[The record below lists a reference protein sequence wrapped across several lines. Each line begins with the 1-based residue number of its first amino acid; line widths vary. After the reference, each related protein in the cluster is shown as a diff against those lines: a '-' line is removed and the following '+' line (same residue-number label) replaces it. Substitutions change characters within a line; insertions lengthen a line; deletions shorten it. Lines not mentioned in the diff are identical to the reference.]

1 MNYMIKGSYVALVT
15 PFNIDGSVNYDKLR
29 ELIEYHIS
37 NETDGI
43 VLIGTT
49 GEATTLSFE
58 EQCEIVRFG
67 LEVVNKRVHV
77 MVGSGSNDTAKAC
90 KLSKVFSSMGAD
102 SLLVITPYYNKTNTP
117 GLIKHFEMIADNSSC
132 PIVLYNVPS
141 RTGMSI
147 PMEAYEVL
155 SKNPKIIGVK
165 EASGNMEYTKE
176 VAKYL
181 NDDFIMMS
189 GNDDIIVDMINL
201 GASGVISVLANIAP
215 KNTHLMCEYALNGN
229 LDEAYKIQNS
239 LLDVANSLFYETNPI
254 PVKAA
259 MNYLGFNVGGYRMP
273 LYEMSAE
280 PYQKMIEVIST
291 NMEVIN

>member
-1 MNYMIKGSYVALVT
+1 MISGSFVALVT
-15 PFNIDGSVNYDKLR
+15 PFNNDGSINYDKLK

-37 NETDGI
+37 NNTDGI

-90 KLSKVFSSMGAD
+90 KLSKAFSDMGAD

-117 GLIKHFEMIADNSSC
+117 GLIKHFEMIAESSSC

-147 PMEAYEVL
+147 PIEAYEVL

-176 VAKYL
+176 VSKYL
-181 NDDFIMMS
+181 SDDFIMMS
-189 GNDDIIVDMINL
+189 GNDDIIVDMISL
-201 GASGVISVLANIAP
+201 GASGVISVLANLAP
-215 KNTHLMCEYALNGN
+215 NNTHSMCELALNGN
-229 LDEAYKIQNS
+229 FDKAYKIQNS
-239 LLDVANSLFYETNPI
+239 LLEVANSLFYETNPI

-273 LYEMSAE
+273 LYQMSRE
-280 PYQKMIEVIST
+280 PYQKMIKVINV